1 VRVGLEISAVLFG
14 DDVVAKMTIGEP
26 AGATPRGLLDCDVSH
41 RLYGYREMETTNIRF
56 STPAISFLHR

>member
-14 DDVVAKMTIGEP
+14 DDVVGKMTIGEP

-41 RLYGYREMETTNIRF
+41 RLYGYREMETTNRRF
-56 STPAISFLHR
+56 PTAPISFLHR